1 MSTYKY
7 IHLTNGDHIFAE
19 IQFSKEKTGFFKL
32 KRPLKLSMKEDD
44 NHVHFGFMPWI
55 PFSDDEE
62 VPLQAK
68 SVITMANLNDE
79 YKEMYIKGLEHH
91 TKLEEVIE
99 FDDPEIPNV
108 LINKMKKYDNWWVL
122 DKEVVFE
129 KMLQNKFPVDT

>member
-32 KRPLKLSMKEDD
+32 KRPLKLSMNEDE

-91 TKLEEVIE
+91 TKLEDVIE
-99 FDDPEIPNV
+99 FEDTNIPDV
-108 LINKMKKYDNWWVL
+108 LIN
-122 DKEVVFE
+122 
-129 KMLQNKFPVDT
+129 